1 MSNMVPQRQQSHRS
15 TGYSIRERRLEENDI
30 SGVEKMKEQ
39 VRGWNRKL
47 EDIRMQL
54 VDMRVET
61 SLPWGSDYFKEEKE
75 VCEELDLLKKEVEK
89 AD

>member
-1 MSNMVPQRQQSHRS
+1 MSSMAIQSS
-15 TGYSIRERRLEENDI
+15 WTGASRERKMKVEENNI

-54 VDMRVET
+54 VEMRVET
-61 SLPWGSDYFKEEKE
+61 SLPWASEDLKKE
-75 VCEELDLLKKEVEK
+75 VEMCIELDLLKKEVEK
-89 AD
+89 SD